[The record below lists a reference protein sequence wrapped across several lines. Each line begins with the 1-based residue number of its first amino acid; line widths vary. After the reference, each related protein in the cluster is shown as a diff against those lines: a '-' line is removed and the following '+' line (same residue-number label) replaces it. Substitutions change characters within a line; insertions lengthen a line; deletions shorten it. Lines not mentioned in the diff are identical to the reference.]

1 MAIITLS
8 KGAFSGVEGLANQLG
23 DLLGYEVTSREQL
36 LSTAAREFGV
46 SKSEI
51 QSALMHKPGFLEGR
65 GLKKLHYVYCVQAA
79 IARAVQR
86 NNVVYHGE
94 AGHVLLAGIPH
105 HLRVRVVG
113 AVEARI
119 EAAMHQCDLPR
130 EKAIQYLKELDE
142 KRNTWLKWIY
152 GVDMNDPATYDLVIN
167 LERVPVSGAAA
178 LVAETARRDF
188 PTTPASQ
195 KIVDD
200 LVLASAVRANIG
212 LEPGVSD
219 DRMLVAANDGL
230 VIITTNVRYLAN
242 ADRVR
247 ALVSRLPG
255 FRDIEFQEGT
265 QL

>member
-51 QSALMHKPGFLEGR
+51 QSALLHKPGFLEGR

-79 IARAVQR
+79 IARVVQR
-86 NNVVYHGE
+86 DNVVYHGE

-130 EKAIQYLKELDE
+130 ERAIQYLKELDD
-142 KRNTWLKWIY
+142 KRNRWLKWIY

-167 LERVPVSGAAA
+167 LERVPVSGAAV
-178 LVAETARRDF
+178 LIAETAQRDF

-195 KIVDD
+195 KVVDD
-200 LVLASAVRANIG
+200 LVLASAGRAKIG

-219 DRMLVAANDGL
+219 RIQVAADDGV
-230 VIITTNVRYLAN
+230 VIITTNVRYLAQ
-242 ADRVR
+242 ADKIRD
-247 ALVSRLPG
+247 LVSQLPG
-255 FRDIEFQEGT
+255 FRDIEFKEST